1 MERDKLPRWQ
11 QPCLGSLCW
20 TAGSVSSTPAAGPYH
35 LYPPA
40 GPLPTHSLG
49 RRKSQSFPSLS
60 WKNRETWEMTVWSG
74 RGGVK
79 MNCDE
84 RGKKPQKNSC
94 SLERGLCNCFGC
106 HGDVIREV
114 PPGTKEADWDTSV
127 KLEMHHCLKGYQKTN
142 MNHCKPKQNSNHDLI
157 CPLKT
162 HQTLQYKS
170 TCLPLQP
177 EILEIVDRY
186 KKN

>member
-84 RGKKPQKNSC
+84 RGKKTPKKTVA
-94 SLERGLCNCFGC
+94 
-106 HGDVIREV
+106 H
-114 PPGTKEADWDTSV
+114 
-127 KLEMHHCLKGYQKTN
+127 LKGASATALVVMVMWSEKSLQVQK
-142 MNHCKPKQNSNHDLI
+142 KQTETPVWSWRCTIAWRDI
-157 CPLKT
+157 RK
-162 HQTLQYKS
+162 QTWITVSLSK
-170 TCLPLQP
+170 
-177 EILEIVDRY
+177 IVTMI
-186 KKN
+186 